1 MKTENINVKIGAEL
15 EKLLADKIAEAVKG
29 AYYGNVASAV
39 NEKIIAK
46 MTEDGYMG
54 RVVEAVFKKIQ
65 ISEDEYIEK
74 ISTDIK
80 AALLSISATLT
91 TQAIKAV
98 EEKIKSYGF
107 IQIGR

>member
-1 MKTENINVKIGAEL
+1 MDPKNINVKIGAEL
-15 EKLLADKIAEAVKG
+15 EKLIADKVAEAVKG

-46 MTEDGYMG
+46 MVEEKYMD
-54 RVVEAVFKKIQ
+54 RIVIAVFQKIQ
-65 ISEDEYIEK
+65 ISEDEYVEK